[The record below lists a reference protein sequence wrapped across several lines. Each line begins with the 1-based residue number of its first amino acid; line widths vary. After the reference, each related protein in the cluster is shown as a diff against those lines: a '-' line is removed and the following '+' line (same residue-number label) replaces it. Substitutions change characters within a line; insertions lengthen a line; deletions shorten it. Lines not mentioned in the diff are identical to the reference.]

1 MARNYILGGMGAT
14 QLQAGKPYFKRIIRT
29 NGTSHIDDTL
39 GAGDGA
45 GQLDHPNNKIVRAD
59 GLTCEIITAGDDK
72 GKIDF
77 TLAAG
82 AGKAKPWNAGGAH
95 KDGELLMVE
104 FPTTL
109 RSVQIQLEEASVG
122 VRAKIML
129 TAPGQN
135 VKADGTETL
144 AAPINSDNTGSF
156 IEIKSSETATISSRT
171 KVVFILIQKYAAANV
186 FTTGALTAGASGAAA
201 DVASILV
208 TGVLDHEPTSGGSQA
223 SNEPN
228 STIVPATGPERELRK
243 IWGKGDGVG

>member
-14 QLQAGKPYFKRIIRT
+14 QLQAGKPYFKRITRKRSAAETVRT
-29 NGTSHIDDTL
+29 
-39 GAGDGA
+39 
-45 GQLDHPNNKIVRAD
+45 D
-59 GLTCEIITAGDDK
+59 GLTCAIVS
-72 GKIDF
+72 GKIRFD
-77 TLAAG
+77 LLN
-82 AGKAKPWNAGGAH
+82 GKSVAWNATATHEG
-95 KDGELLMVE
+95 GELLMVE

-109 RSVQIQLEEASVG
+109 RSVQIQMEEATVG

-144 AAPINSDNTGSF
+144 AQPVANGNY
-156 IEIKSSETATISSRT
+156 IEIKSGETATISSRT
-171 KVVFILIQKYAAANV
+171 KVVFILIQRYETANI
-186 FTTGALTAGASGAAA
+186 FDGGGDLTTGVVGAEA

-223 SNEPN
+223 ANEPN
-228 STIVPATGPERELRK
+228 STIVPATGPERELRQ

>member
-14 QLQAGKPYFKRIIRT
+14 QLQAGKPYFKRITRKRSAAET
-29 NGTSHIDDTL
+29 
-39 GAGDGA
+39 
-45 GQLDHPNNKIVRAD
+45 VRAD
-59 GLTCEIITAGDDK
+59 GLTCAIVG
-72 GKIDF
+72 GKIRFD
-77 TLAAG
+77 AAN
-82 AGKAKPWNAGGAH
+82 GKSVAWNATADHEG
-95 KDGELLMVE
+95 GELLMVE

-109 RSVQIQLEEASVG
+109 RSVQVQMEEATVG

-144 AAPINSDNTGSF
+144 VQPVANGNY
-156 IEIKSSETATISSRT
+156 IEIKSGETATISSRT
-171 KVVFILIQKYAAANV
+171 KVVFILIQRYETANIFDGSGDLTEGV
-186 FTTGALTAGASGAAA
+186 DGATT

-223 SNEPN
+223 ANEPN
-228 STIVPATGPERELRK
+228 SIIVPATGDERELRQ

>member
-14 QLQAGKPYFKRIIRT
+14 QLQAGKPYFKRITRKRSAAET
-29 NGTSHIDDTL
+29 
-39 GAGDGA
+39 
-45 GQLDHPNNKIVRAD
+45 VRAD
-59 GLTCEIITAGDDK
+59 GLTCAIVV
-72 GKIDF
+72 GKIRFDA
-77 TLAAG
+77 LN
-82 AGKAKPWNAGGAH
+82 GKSVAWNATADHEG
-95 KDGELLMVE
+95 GELLMVE

-109 RSVQIQLEEASVG
+109 RSVQIQMEEATVG

-144 AAPINSDNTGSF
+144 AQPVANGNY
-156 IEIKSSETATISSRT
+156 IEIKSGETATISSRT
-171 KVVFILIQKYAAANV
+171 KVVFILIQRYETANI
-186 FTTGALTAGASGAAA
+186 FDGNGDLTTGVAGAET

-223 SNEPN
+223 ANEPN
-228 STIVPATGPERELRK
+228 SIIVPATGPERELRQ